1 MTGTGTEPKVHIRV
15 TAQPIDFAA
24 LRARVTDPRA
34 GAVVIF
40 EGVTRDVER
49 LEYEA
54 YAEMAEPKMR
64 EIVEA
69 AAARHG
75 VCAAA
80 AEHRTGEVAL
90 SEPSVVIAVSAP
102 HRGEAFAAAREM
114 IDTIKAQLPIWKR
127 EEDGGVGDW
136 VPGSRPTTDR

>member
-1 MTGTGTEPKVHIRV
+1 MVRLTRER
-15 TAQPIDFAA
+15 IDLAA
-24 LRARVTDPRA
+24 LQ
-34 GAVVIF
+34 GATSGDGALCLFVGLVRDHNRGRTVV
-40 EGVTRDVER
+40 R

-54 YAEMAEPKMR
+54 YEEMAEPKMR

-80 AEHRTGEVAL
+80 AEHRTGEVPL

-127 EEDGGVGDW
+127 EEDGGAGDW
-136 VPGSRPTTDR
+136 VPGSRPTTGR